1 MASFYKELKELRK
14 SKGISLDQIHERT
27 KINLRYLKAIEAG
40 NFDILPTPYLRLF
53 LRAYAKEIGG
63 DSNSALEQ
71 LESFLG
77 TSSTIQTITNKQ
89 NPDDDYENDNLLTK
103 KFYSFIPD
111 LTAIKL
117 RHDLIKASIL
127 LLVFIF
133 IIFIAQK
140 IDRNRLTKSEE
151 NKTIDN
157 VSTRIITEKDLI
169 ASFIKHQSSEELL
182 PNIKPPF
189 FVKIITRENISFTLK
204 KGESNPTENRLG
216 SNQQKVL
223 KAFVQK
229 SEILF
234 THTNGLSLFIN
245 GLPQKNITDYPYPL
259 KMIINPKPPSL
270 IIQKYQPLQ

>member
-103 KFYSFIPD
+103 KFYNFIPD

-117 RHDLIKASIL
+117 RH
-127 LLVFIF
+127 
-133 IIFIAQK
+133 
-140 IDRNRLTKSEE
+140 
-151 NKTIDN
+151 
-157 VSTRIITEKDLI
+157 
-169 ASFIKHQSSEELL
+169 
-182 PNIKPPF
+182 
-189 FVKIITRENISFTLK
+189 
-204 KGESNPTENRLG
+204 
-216 SNQQKVL
+216 VL
-223 KAFVQK
+223 Q
-229 SEILF
+229 I
-234 THTNGLSLFIN
+234 
-245 GLPQKNITDYPYPL
+245 
-259 KMIINPKPPSL
+259 
-270 IIQKYQPLQ
+270 